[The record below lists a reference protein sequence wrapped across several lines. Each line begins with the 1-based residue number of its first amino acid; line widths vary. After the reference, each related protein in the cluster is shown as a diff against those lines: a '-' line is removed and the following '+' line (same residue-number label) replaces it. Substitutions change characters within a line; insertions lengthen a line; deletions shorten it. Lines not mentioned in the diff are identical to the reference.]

1 MQSWNA
7 TFFLFFLLFVVGRGV
22 ISGRV
27 RALNLTVPL
36 GSGRVGSDN
45 LGYGPG
51 SGFSFKP
58 VQTSSLKS
66 QWTFNNYL
74 LTFVVGWIRLCSK
87 GWARLRWY
95 IKFVVFPVVR
105 RGRRSCI
112 ICRRHWSDYG
122 QTYNIQKTAILAS
135 WLFLFYLQFP
145 RSLRHSFSA
154 YKKESSRPAR
164 DNDMA
169 QPNWYCYMIGC

>member
-1 MQSWNA
+1 MLQRVSAAKVVHQVRGYYQSW
-7 TFFLFFLLFVVGRGV
+7 
-22 ISGRV
+22 
-27 RALNLTVPL
+27 
-36 GSGRVGSDN
+36 
-45 LGYGPG
+45 
-51 SGFSFKP
+51 
-58 VQTSSLKS
+58 
-66 QWTFNNYL
+66 
-74 LTFVVGWIRLCSK
+74 
-87 GWARLRWY
+87 
-95 IKFVVFPVVR
+95 

-154 YKKESSRPAR
+154 YEHESSRPAR

-169 QPNWYCYMIGC
+169 QPNMILLHDWLVSVSLPTLLGYQRASAFVNATKLASQPLFSFAKNKKYRTFYRTHFLLISITCLSRYISLSFYRPALPWTTKAVIRVNFI